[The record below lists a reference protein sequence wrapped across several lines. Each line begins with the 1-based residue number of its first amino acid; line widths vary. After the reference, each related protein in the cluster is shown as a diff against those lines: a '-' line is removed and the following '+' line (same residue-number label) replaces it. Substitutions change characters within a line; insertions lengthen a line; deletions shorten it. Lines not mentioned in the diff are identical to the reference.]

1 MGTQLT
7 IDQLVADAKRQSQE
21 RFREKV
27 ASAAQ
32 VSQKTAAATAP
43 VARLDNLDPDALL
56 ALSKIARTLALKM
69 KTAEDTLGVEG
80 TGEPYVVAPSPTQE
94 VEHQGSPAV
103 VSPGKNLLSIPTTT
117 SDKHPGTNLPATE
130 TPEQVSPEKEA
141 SAVVRGVH
149 ARYQRALAAM
159 RKSAGEQADEVSNT
173 DTIVGGDKPESR
185 PDGISLPEGIPSS
198 PEEVA
203 AMTRQ
208 DAYDRALGEAG
219 KLTLPGTEAAAKETG
234 IEQLNQLVDEA
245 KITET
250 KAAAFRAFVFGLDPN
265 SKVAH
270 LIRHRLAQKTA
281 QVAPLVPPT
290 QPVSLVGKEEVGGAL
305 EGNEAVQNSAD
316 AAAAAGRES
325 AAGGD
330 VPPTG
335 GAEGRTRRSL
345 AGPLDESLLAPVVP
359 TGGS

>member
-32 VSQKTAAATAP
+32 TSQKIASAGAP
-43 VARLDNLDPDALL
+43 AARLDSLDPDALL
-56 ALSKIARTLALKM
+56 ALSKVAKALALKM

-80 TGEPYVVAPSPTQE
+80 TGEPYVDAPSPVQE
-94 VEHQGSPAV
+94 VEHQGSPDV

-117 SDKHPGTNLPATE
+117 SDKHPGTTLPATE
-130 TPEQVSPEKEA
+130 TPEQVDPAQEKGA
-141 SAVVRGVH
+141 SAEDIVRGVH

-159 RKSAGEQADEVSNT
+159 NKRASEQADEVSST
-173 DTIVGGDKPESR
+173 DTIVGGATPESR
-185 PDGISLPEGIPSS
+185 PDGISLPENVPSS
-198 PEEVA
+198 QEEVA

-208 DAYDRALGEAG
+208 DAFDRSLGEAG

-245 KITET
+245 AITET
-250 KAAAFRAFVFGLDPN
+250 KAAAFRAYVSGLDPN
-265 SKVAH
+265 SKTAQ

-281 QVAPLVPPT
+281 QVTPETPT
-290 QPVSLVGKEEVGGAL
+290 PGTPTDEQQAAL
-305 EGNEAVQNSAD
+305 LNRYLPQGL
-316 AAAAAGRES
+316 
-325 AAGGD
+325 
-330 VPPTG
+330 P
-335 GAEGRTRRSL
+335 
-345 AGPLDESLLAPVVP
+345 VP
-359 TGGS
+359 TPFLGFGPQPTPPVPTPEPVPDTTGKAGAP